1 MDFDTSR
8 FLINI
13 PNALIILTIFVY
25 FDSPLIRYQQY
36 SFSILLIINN
46 GHLEINAVNIDVFNE
61 LNYGFDQNQL
71 HSPFS
76 QSQATPKKQKT
87 SGFGEFYFF
96 WILSPAF

>member
-13 PNALIILTIFVY
+13 PNAAIILTIFVY

-46 GHLEINAVNIDVFNE
+46 GHLEINAVNIGVFNE
-61 LNYGFDQNQL
+61 LNYRFDQNQL

-76 QSQATPKKQKT
+76 RSQATPKK
-87 SGFGEFYFF
+87 
-96 WILSPAF
+96 

>member
-13 PNALIILTIFVY
+13 PNALNILTIIVY

-36 SFSILLIINN
+36 SFNSFNINN
-46 GHLEINAVNIDVFNE
+46 GHLEINAVNIGVFNE
-61 LNYGFDQNQL
+61 LNYRFDQNQL

-76 QSQATPKKQKT
+76 RSQATPKK
-87 SGFGEFYFF
+87 
-96 WILSPAF
+96 

>member
-25 FDSPLIRYQQY
+25 FDSPLIPYQQY
-36 SFSILLIINN
+36 SFNSFNNNN
-46 GHLEINAVNIDVFNE
+46 GHLEINAVNIGVFNE
-61 LNYGFDQNQL
+61 LNYRFDQNQL

-76 QSQATPKKQKT
+76 RSQATPKK
-87 SGFGEFYFF
+87 
-96 WILSPAF
+96 

>member
-1 MDFDTSR
+1 MAFDTSR

-25 FDSPLIRYQQY
+25 FDSPSIRYQQY
-36 SFSILLIINN
+36 SFNSFNNN
-46 GHLEINAVNIDVFNE
+46 GHLEINAVNIGVFNE

-76 QSQATPKKQKT
+76 RSQATPKK
-87 SGFGEFYFF
+87 
-96 WILSPAF
+96 